1 MSKPPLNNRRP
12 QVTVEGKYFAASVGF
27 NPDTGAPVEVFFV
40 GRGKSGTDISEE
52 LDNLSIEISR
62 IMQGRASK

>member
-1 MSKPPLNNRRP
+1 MKSDLPTRRP
-12 QVTVEGKYFAASVGF
+12 QITVEGRYFAASVGF
-27 NPDTGAPVEVFFV
+27 DPTTGKPCEVFFV
-40 GRGKSGTDISEE
+40 SRGKSGTDISEE

>member
-40 GRGKSGTDISEE
+40 GRGKSGTDVDSE
-52 LDNLSIEISR
+52 LDHLSREISL
-62 IMQGRASK
+62 IMQGRKR